1 MNSKRRKLGTV
12 IRDCRIKRNCSLK
25 YTSKIRIKQTNKEF
39 IFIQEEIRG
48 IKQTKGTLEQ
58 LALAA
63 NG

>member
-1 MNSKRRKLGTV
+1 MAIS
-12 IRDCRIKRNCSLK
+12 
-25 YTSKIRIKQTNKEF
+25 IKQTNKEF